1 MNKIFMSIAIVY
13 CTVVFGGKGYEVTYS
28 KPADGEIN
36 SGTEIGVYYFNGE
49 AGDKVSIRLAPYG
62 GGFPD
67 SRVQLIAPN
76 DTILKTQE
84 AYNGNLNTIEDCI
97 LPAGGIYT
105 IRISEIQGDQ
115 TFKYTLRLY
124 SRLYTLSHADT
135 IHFDKA
141 VYDSLAPRV
150 DGDCYLFKGIAGD
163 TISIRLAPD
172 SSGFPVSRLQLI
184 APNDIILKTQEAY
197 NDNLN
202 VIEDFILP
210 TSGIYMIRIFEIQG
224 DQTFKYTLGL
234 YSRQQGVPQEDTLQV
249 MKPVSNNRQFA
260 DNNTVQGNQRQ
271 LLSTDTTGNSMQDLS
286 GIIST
291 GKALGATGIL
301 LWGTGKAFEIIG
313 LSVMFS
319 GAVEGHISNENFFT
333 GFTLVMSGAV
343 LDLFGAIPAC
353 IGESI
358 VMRSIK
364 KSNISL
370 NDQDFK
376 LYSKG
381 GALYGAS
388 WSLLG
393 LGVCMNILAAT
404 TNTLPLV
411 FIGIA
416 ASGTAEVLRG
426 VAAIVPLV
434 RVGKAQ
440 KLLNVR
446 VTPTMDWKGNVGL
459 GLAGTF

>member
-1 MNKIFMSIAIVY
+1 VESLSYKIATPISIAIVY
-13 CTVVFGGKGYEVTYS
+13 CTLVFGGNGYEITCGR
-28 KPADGEIN
+28 PFEGEIN
-36 SGTEIGVYYFNGE
+36 PGTEIDGYYFTGE
-49 AGDKVSIRLAPYG
+49 AGDKISIRLAPHSSR
-62 GGFPD
+62 FPD
-67 SRVQLIAPN
+67 SRLQLIAPN
-76 DTILKTQE
+76 DTLLKTQE
-84 AYNGNLNTIEDCI
+84 AYNGNLNAIEDCI
-97 LPAGGIYT
+97 LPVSGTYT
-105 IRISEIQGDQ
+105 IR
-115 TFKYTLRLY
+115 
-124 SRLYTLSHADT
+124 
-135 IHFDKA
+135 
-141 VYDSLAPRV
+141 V
-150 DGDCYLFKGIAGD
+150 
-163 TISIRLAPD
+163 
-172 SSGFPVSRLQLI
+172 
-184 APNDIILKTQEAY
+184 
-197 NDNLN
+197 
-202 VIEDFILP
+202 
-210 TSGIYMIRIFEIQG
+210 FEIQG
-224 DQTFKYTLGL
+224 DRTFKYTLGL
-234 YSRQQGVPQEDTLQV
+234 YSAQQGVSQEETLQL
-249 MKPVSNNRQFA
+249 MKPVSGNRQFA
-260 DNNTVQGNQRQ
+260 DNNTVQSNQRQ
-271 LLSTDTTGNSMQDLS
+271 LLSTDTKGDPIQDLS

-333 GFTLVMSGAV
+333 GFSLVMSGAV

-381 GALYGAS
+381 GALYAAS

-440 KLLNVR
+440 RILNLR
-446 VTPTMDWKGNVGL
+446 VSPTMDWKGNVGL
-459 GLAGTF
+459 GLAGVF